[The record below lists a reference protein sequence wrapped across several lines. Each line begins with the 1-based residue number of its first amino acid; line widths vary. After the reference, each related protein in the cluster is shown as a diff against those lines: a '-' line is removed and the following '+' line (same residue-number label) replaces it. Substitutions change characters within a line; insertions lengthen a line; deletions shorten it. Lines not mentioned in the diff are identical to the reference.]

1 MGRVMPQDP
10 NELGAL
16 WEKQGRKGTYFTGK
30 IGDQPVVVF
39 KNERKKDG
47 SNAPDWRVLKPQKQD
62 GHDQRPIAGR
72 PAQDDWQASPV
83 TDEDI
88 AF

>member
-1 MGRVMPQDP
+1 MAQDP

-39 KNERKKDG
+39 KNERKPAG
-47 SNAPDWRVLKPQKQD
+47 SNAPDWRVLKPTPRAETTQ
-62 GHDQRPIAGR
+62 DQRPVTGR
-72 PAQDDWQASPV
+72 VPQDDWQASPV
-83 TDEDI
+83 TDDDI
-88 AF
+88 EF

>member
-1 MGRVMPQDP
+1 MSESRDP

-39 KNERKKDG
+39 KNDRKREG

-62 GHDQRPIAGR
+62 RDQDQRP
-72 PAQDDWQASPV
+72 PANVADQDID
-83 TDEDI
+83 
-88 AF
+88 F

>member
-1 MGRVMPQDP
+1 MSERDP

-39 KNERKKDG
+39 RNQHKKEG
-47 SNAPDWRVLKPQKQD
+47 SKAPDWKVLKPQKQD
-62 GHDQRPIAGR
+62 RDQDQRV
-72 PAQDDWQASPV
+72 PASSAVS
-83 TDEDI
+83 DEDI

>member
-1 MGRVMPQDP
+1 MPQDP

-39 KNERKKDG
+39 KNDRKKEG
-47 SNAPDWRVLKPQKQD
+47 SNAPDWLVLKPQKQED
-62 GHDQRPIAGR
+62 RAPE
-72 PAQDDWQASPV
+72 QAAPSDFNQV
-83 TDEDI
+83 TDLTDQDVP
-88 AF
+88 F

>member
-1 MGRVMPQDP
+1 MSERDP

-16 WEKQGRKGTYFTGK
+16 WEKQGKKGTYFTGK

-39 KNERKKDG
+39 KNDRKREG

-62 GHDQRPIAGR
+62 REMDQRPSTREPMG
-72 PAQDDWQASPV
+72 DD
-83 TDEDI
+83 DI
-88 AF
+88 EF